1 MKAAVRVL
9 LLLSLSVAGFCSP
22 VAIAG
27 PGPGPGEPK
36 KKVSQGR
43 LHYQQTTDV
52 SSEPLIPLEEGESLP
67 ADSRPCGCGGAC
79 NHDNSATLVNVRLP
93 QFFFPEYGENVR
105 MFWSES
111 LVLVPGY
118 RNLYQERQRS
128 HGEQLVRL
136 LGQSLDL
143 ITVVSAGFM
152 RLAARLC
159 SQALEQTLEKC
170 LKRLEGQDTLPL
182 SLDTY
187 RYAKA
192 PRHGVLIPAE
202 ASHAQ
207 LARLIIWALSK
218 GANPLSASDIKEL
231 LEWLKHMSE
240 SNVHGAL
247 TSWTSQEEVPMNFIS
262 PGELQAYLQQPVQNQ
277 MLLISNHDGTAVFAL
292 VHDPNSSPPHYT
304 VMPSSTTYLLWFNH
318 WNDFVDFLLQENS
331 HLFGATTPSSNHGW
345 MLFNLG
351 NVHEPPSRGLEGIVD
366 FDEICANYSED
377 ESEGDPEE
385 EHELPVPRLE
395 AYEDIADESDIET
408 GDEADL
414 GGRGRSGELKN
425 L

>member
-9 LLLSLSVAGFCSP
+9 LLLSLSVAGFRPP
-22 VAIAG
+22 VTIAG

-43 LHYQQTTDV
+43 LHYLQTTDV

-67 ADSRPCGCGGAC
+67 ADSKPCGCGGAC

-93 QFFFPEYGENVR
+93 QFFSPEHGENVR

-143 ITVVSAGFM
+143 ITAVSAGFM

-159 SQALEQTLEKC
+159 LQTLQQTLEKC

-182 SLDTY
+182 SLDIY
-187 RYAKA
+187 RYEKA

-207 LARLIIWALSK
+207 LARLIVWAFSK
-218 GANPLSASDIKEL
+218 GANQLSASDIKEL
-231 LEWLKHMSE
+231 LEWLKHLSE

-247 TSWTSQEEVPMNFIS
+247 TSWASQEEVPMDFVS
-262 PGELQAYLQQPVQNQ
+262 PGELQAHLQQPVQNQ
-277 MLLISNHDGTAVFAL
+277 MLLISTHDGTAVFAL
-292 VHDPNSSPPHYT
+292 VHDPSSSPPHYT
-304 VMPSSTTYLLWFNH
+304 VMPSSTTHLLWFNH

-331 HLFGATTPSSNHGW
+331 HLFGATTSPSNHGW

-351 NVHEPPSRGLEGIVD
+351 NVHEPPSRGIEGIVD
-366 FDEICANYSED
+366 FDETYANYSED
-377 ESEGDPEE
+377 ESEGEPEE
-385 EHELPVPRLE
+385 EHELSVPRLE
-395 AYEDIADESDIET
+395 DHEDKTDESGIDS

-414 GGRGRSGELKN
+414 GEENDPGD
-425 L
+425 